1 MESSYDL
8 SRKRPLEIRVL
19 DRRDEGGISEEA
31 AQDQNGVTA
40 DAFLMMRVLV
50 DEDKMA
56 LSFAA
61 IEGWAGGEMSF
72 EALFN
77 LWISLAGH
85 IARRPEEGLTPDQ
98 NQLRVFAERVLNLM
112 RLNVEMAKLAADAA
126 AEQEPGRTT
135 LASQCD

>member
-19 DRRDEGGISEEA
+19 DRREEGGISEEA

-50 DEDKMA
+50 DGDRMA
-56 LSFAA
+56 MSFAA
-61 IEGWAGGEMSF
+61 LEGWTGGEMSF

-85 IARRPEEGLTPDQ
+85 IARKPEDSLTPDQ
-98 NQLRVFAERVLNLM
+98 NQLRMFAERVLNLM
-112 RLNVEMAKLAADAA
+112 RLNVEMNQLAADRAA
-126 AEQEPGRTT
+126 QVPEA
-135 LASQCD
+135 